1 MDKPI
6 LFFDNEHDNWEKTKK
21 TGEIEKDM
29 ALHSEQVSFI
39 PVNDTTPNNLVSSTD
54 ISELK
59 TNKQKNNAYNMAYLQ
74 HFLALGNTYATFIND
89 VIEFNKTQPIKN
101 LDPYL
106 DKDYVNNGITQ
117 EQIDIIN
124 NWLYN
129 YSDKVAIFFDWDR
142 TITCVEGMVINKGM
156 EMNALLERLKSGSV
170 TYEDL
175 LVFLMGGKDRLQ
187 MIKDMFKNIKSSGT
201 NFFILTH
208 NPYASI
214 KTYTREIKTNTR
226 EIYINLL
233 MMLTD
238 YDEKTVE
245 NLLYSSI
252 DYGNKKA
259 KSACY
264 TNTEITKLLNNI
276 CESIINEAFIS
287 KFFTTAKSYADKTSS
302 KTVKKVTGTK
312 KGGKRIKKRKTRKL
326 KRKYKY

>member
-1 MDKPI
+1 MDKQI

-29 ALHSEQVSFI
+29 ALHKEQVSFI
-39 PVNDTTPNNLVSSTD
+39 PVNDTTPNNLVSS
-54 ISELK
+54 INVSEL
-59 TNKQKNNAYNMAYLQ
+59 TNNKEIKNAYNMAYLQ
-74 HFLALGNTYATFIND
+74 HFLALGNTYATFIEN

-117 EQIDIIN
+117 EQIDELNI
-124 NWLYN
+124 WLSTYP
-129 YSDKVAIFFDWDR
+129 DKVAIFFDWDR
-142 TITCVEGMVINKGM
+142 TITCVEGMVINKGI
-156 EMNALLERLKSGSV
+156 EMNALLTSLNNGSV
-170 TYEDL
+170 TYDNL
-175 LVFLMGGKDRLQ
+175 LIFLMGGTERLQ

-214 KTYTREIKTNTR
+214 RTDTRK
-226 EIYINLL
+226 IYINLL
-233 MMLTD
+233 MMLTG
-238 YDEKTVE
+238 YSKNEVE

-264 TNTEITKLLNNI
+264 TNMKILNLLEKVCTTIIDKAFDDNLIKNAIAFRNLNN
-276 CESIINEAFIS
+276 
-287 KFFTTAKSYADKTSS
+287 TTVIK
-302 KTVKKVTGTK
+302 GTK
-312 KGGKRIKKRKTRKL
+312 KRGGKRSKKRKTRKS
-326 KRKYKY
+326 KTRKFKKY